1 MEVFSM
7 KQFNLEALGA
17 IEDISDDELMVIT
30 GAVSV
35 IDVKASGGVFCTV
48 SHECHYNSVSPS
60 SWLTCC

>member
-1 MEVFSM
+1 M

-30 GAVSV
+30 GAVSA
-35 IDVKASGGVFCTV
+35 IDDVKASGGVFCTV

>member
-1 MEVFSM
+1 M
-7 KQFNLEALGA
+7 KEFNFEALGA

-30 GAVSV
+30 GAVAA
-35 IDVKASGGVFCTV
+35 IEAAKSGGVFCTV

>member
-1 MEVFSM
+1 M
-7 KQFNLEALGA
+7 KELNFEALGA

-30 GAVSV
+30 GAVAA
-35 IDVKASGGVFCTV
+35 IEAAKSGGVFCTV